1 MASLNRPKTNV
12 DTKTI
17 LIHAIILGEPL
28 TAFQFTNSLM
38 GKRHL
43 FETVEIDLNWNFDI
57 KIEFQGIEVS
67 FEQMQSTD

>member
-1 MASLNRPKTNV
+1 MESLNRPKPND

-43 FETVEIDLNWNFDI
+43 FETVEIDLN
-57 KIEFQGIEVS
+57 
-67 FEQMQSTD
+67 

>member
-38 GKRHL
+38 GKRQL
-43 FETVEIDLNWNFDI
+43 FETVEIDLN
-57 KIEFQGIEVS
+57 
-67 FEQMQSTD
+67 